1 MYTRPS
7 GGDSPSWFSPC
18 HSEPLPLLTPA
29 VPIIYQA
36 LRVAWVSTPAEAGPG
51 LARADW
57 PCLCYVAWPGDM
69 EAPFRGILDRPRF
82 HAIASVLWQI
92 SCLCHLPDDSCDRT
106 YLGTGSMPFYV
117 FRGGLRSPFLSF
129 CVQ

>member
-51 LARADW
+51 LAMLTGLACAMW
-57 PCLCYVAWPGDM
+57 HGQVIWNPPSVAFWTGPGSTLL
-69 EAPFRGILDRPRF
+69 PVFCGR
-82 HAIASVLWQI
+82 S
-92 SCLCHLPDDSCDRT
+92 LCHLPDDSCDRT